1 VIPVDSVVPAYAS
14 GVTSRAE
21 CPRRTMPWR
30 RCPRT
35 RMGWGGLIGTS
46 HGGALR
52 HLRRVT
58 CRSSRARGTGRPAPV
73 EGVGIRAPDVTPF
86 IRSHREGSRPE
97 RLAADDA
104 CRHRLVMAATSSAR
118 NRVAACGGCYAGGIR
133 SSWAAKQCTTLVQGL
148 HGTAGLTPWL
158 GVPLIDRLDDHSQ
171 ARAGARVTVS
181 RLNRTCGLPS
191 FTIEWE
197 GGRRTVSI
205 RT

>member
-1 VIPVDSVVPAYAS
+1 MAAPCGICVESLADHPELVEQVGLLRWKEWAY
-14 GVTSRAE
+14 G
-21 CPRRTMPWR
+21 
-30 RCPRT
+30 
-35 RMGWGGLIGTS
+35 
-46 HGGALR
+46 
-52 HLRRVT
+52 
-58 CRSSRARGTGRPAPV
+58 
-73 EGVGIRAPDVTPF
+73 APDVTPF